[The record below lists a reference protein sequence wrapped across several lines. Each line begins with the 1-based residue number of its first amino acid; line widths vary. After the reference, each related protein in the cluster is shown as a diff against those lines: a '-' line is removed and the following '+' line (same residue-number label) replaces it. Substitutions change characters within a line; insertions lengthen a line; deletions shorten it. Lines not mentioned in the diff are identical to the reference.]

1 MTEFW
6 PTGLNLE
13 DTSSPLEI
21 LRGAQNEWEERT
33 GGLLTLI
40 IQEAEATNGHHMLI
54 VHAKHVPSHRTATL
68 FSVVH
73 RPAAPYPAKI
83 QPRENELPE
92 FLKKRYYQP
101 GIEDF
106 AGTVAVKGRQVTNKW
121 VCDTPSEFRTQL
133 EAVFNLGTV
142 KAEVLNLMSGATS
155 SESLSARND
164 TGTIED
170 ESDDESNDVG
180 S

>member
-1 MTEFW
+1 MV
-6 PTGLNLE
+6 
-13 DTSSPLEI
+13 
-21 LRGAQNEWEERT
+21 
-33 GGLLTLI
+33 

-83 QPRENELPE
+83 QPREDELPE
-92 FLKKRYYQP
+92 FLQKSYYKP
-101 GIEDF
+101 GF
-106 AGTVAVKGRQVTNKW
+106 AELTGTIATKGRQVTNKW

-142 KAEVLNLMSGATS
+142 KAEVLNLISGTA
-155 SESLSARND
+155 SLSAED
-164 TGTIED
+164 GTERIDEESNG
-170 ESDDESNDVG
+170 ESDDTG